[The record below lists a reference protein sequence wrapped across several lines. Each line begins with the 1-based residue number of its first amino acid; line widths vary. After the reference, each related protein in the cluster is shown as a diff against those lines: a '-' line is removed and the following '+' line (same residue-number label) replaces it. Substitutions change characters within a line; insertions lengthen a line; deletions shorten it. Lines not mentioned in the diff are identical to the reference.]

1 MFSALFIRFIG
12 FESNIGMVSS
22 ILFGAIICCSSAIAG
37 DNMQDL
43 KTGYLLNATPWKQ
56 QVMQIIGVVSSALT
70 ITFVLNV
77 LHTAYGIGSPTLRAP
92 QANLMKA
99 VVEGVFNESLPWNWI
114 YMGIVIGLI
123 IIILDI
129 IQEQRK
135 SSFRF
140 PVLAVAVGIYLP
152 ISLSVP
158 IFIGSII
165 SANSTDII
173 FVVVGRA
180 LQGGGAISAVLMAF
194 LADSVSEQSRAKAN
208 AFVGFQI
215 GLAFMISLIIG
226 PIITSSAGLSG
237 LFWVIG
243 LLSIV
248 AILIVFTLPYAKPI
262 KYYSLSIAT
271 FSEVLNPKLLR
282 LDFSIFSLHM
292 ILSSGF
298 IVMPL
303 LIVENNIVT
312 MADNWQ
318 LYIPAML
325 FSFIGMLPLIILSE
339 KYKKTTSILL
349 FCIAI
354 LILSQGMF
362 FTLNLNFS
370 VFLVILTI
378 FFVAFN
384 SIEAI
389 LPSLLSRTAS
399 ISKRGLAMGI
409 FSTSQFLGT
418 FFGGAIGGLIYNIYD
433 LNSVF
438 LLTIFVAII
447 WWFIMIAF
455 PHKVETLQE

>member
-1 MFSALFIRFIG
+1 MNSTERLFTFKVSLIMGVRMLGLFMIFPVMSVYATDYDNSSPFLIGVAIGIYGLTQALFQIPFGYFSDRYG
-12 FESNIGMVSS
+12 RKPLL
-22 ILFGAIICCSSAIAG
+22 IL
-37 DNMQDL
+37 
-43 KTGYLLNATPWKQ
+43 
-56 QVMQIIGVVSSALT
+56 
-70 ITFVLNV
+70 
-77 LHTAYGIGSPTLRAP
+77 
-92 QANLMKA
+92 
-99 VVEGVFNESLPWNWI
+99 
-114 YMGIVIGLI
+114 GLCI
-123 IIILDI
+123 
-129 IQEQRK
+129 
-135 SSFRF
+135 F
-140 PVLAVAVGIYLP
+140 
-152 ISLSVP
+152 
-158 IFIGSII
+158 FIGSIL

-173 FVVVGRA
+173 FVVIGRA

-194 LADSVSEQSRAKAN
+194 LADSVSAQSRVKAN

-248 AILIVFTLPYAKPI
+248 AIFIVVTLPSAKPI
-262 KYYSLSIAT
+262 KYYNLSIAT
-271 FSEVLNPKLLR
+271 FREVLNPKLLR

-292 ILSSGF
+292 ILSSSF

-312 MADNWQ
+312 MVDNWQ

-339 KYKKTTSILL
+339 KYKKTKSILL

-354 LILSQGMF
+354 LILSQVMF
-362 FTLNLNFS
+362 FTLNLNYS
-370 VFLVILTI
+370 VFLVILII

-389 LPSLLSRTAS
+389 LPSLLSKTAS
-399 ISKRGLAMGI
+399 TSKRGLAMGV

-447 WWFIMIAF
+447 WWFSIITLPKKLEA
-455 PHKVETLQE
+455 LQE